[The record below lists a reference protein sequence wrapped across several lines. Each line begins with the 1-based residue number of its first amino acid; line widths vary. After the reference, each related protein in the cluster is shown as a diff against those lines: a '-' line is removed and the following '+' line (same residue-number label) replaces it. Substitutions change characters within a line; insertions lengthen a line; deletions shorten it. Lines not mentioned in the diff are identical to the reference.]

1 MAATVTALVFGAFL
15 LGSLFHPVSFT
26 QKRTSHE
33 LSIAERVGA
42 GSRIALPL
50 DQQALDDLPNITL
63 PAEGNID
70 FVGVKDGGLVKEIR
84 KPVLTTGEQV
94 ELRGWVADP
103 VAADAAGGL
112 FIIIDDSKRIDD
124 SSQYGLG
131 RPDVAAF
138 LKNSHLTNTGFV
150 VDVPALALHPGVNQ
164 LQLGVI
170 SSDQRGFFK
179 FPDRVTV
186 TLAEQKS

>member
-1 MAATVTALVFGAFL
+1 MRFGNP
-15 LGSLFHPVSFT
+15 S
-26 QKRTSHE
+26 
-33 LSIAERVGA
+33 
-42 GSRIALPL
+42 
-50 DQQALDDLPNITL
+50 
-63 PAEGNID
+63 
-70 FVGVKDGGLVKEIR
+70 
-84 KPVLTTGEQV
+84 LTTGEQV

-112 FIIIDDSKRIDD
+112 FIIIDDSKRIRLFEPVRA
-124 SSQYGLG
+124 GTTRRG
-131 RPDVAAF
+131 GV
-138 LKNSHLTNTGFV
+138 LKNPHLTNTGFV